1 MSPLC
6 TSLDPVTDMEVEVVE
21 LWVGSDIYHRWEM
34 KKKKKK
40 THTQKTGEFLG
51 GEAAGA
57 GVGALVVVVGG
68 AVGGMEEE

>member
-1 MSPLC
+1 VSPLC

-34 KKKKKK
+34 RKKK
-40 THTQKTGEFLG
+40 THTHKKTGEFLG

-57 GVGALVVVVGG
+57 GAGAGALVVVGG

>member
-1 MSPLC
+1 
-6 TSLDPVTDMEVEVVE
+6 MEVEVVE

-57 GVGALVVVVGG
+57 GAGAGALVVVGG